1 MMRYNS
7 KMKKGKKKALKKK
20 EALQEKAVLI
30 LYGLCTQMPIVCG
43 CVRTLLTSP
52 IDVT

>member
-1 MMRYNS
+1 MMRFKS

-30 LYGLCTQMPIVCG
+30 VVKIVVENCNCG
-43 CVRTLLTSP
+43 RLW
-52 IDVT
+52 